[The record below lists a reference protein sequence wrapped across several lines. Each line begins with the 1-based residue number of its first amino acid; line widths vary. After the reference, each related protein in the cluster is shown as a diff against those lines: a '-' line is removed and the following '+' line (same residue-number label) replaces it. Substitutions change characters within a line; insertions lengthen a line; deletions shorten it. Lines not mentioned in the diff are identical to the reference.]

1 MDQTLV
7 EDFDTE
13 LDALRDQSNMI
24 QHWVIDVM
32 NASEDE
38 ELHDLVNNLGD
49 ALDDVKNQIQAIRN
63 WLT

>member
-1 MDQTLV
+1 MDQNLV

-24 QHWVIDVM
+24 QHWVIDVL

>member
-1 MDQTLV
+1 MDQNLV

-32 NASEDE
+32 NASDDED
-38 ELHDLVNNLGD
+38 LHDLVNNLGD

>member
-1 MDQTLV
+1 MDQNLV

-38 ELHDLVNNLGD
+38 ELHDLVNDLGD

>member
-1 MDQTLV
+1 MDQNLV

-13 LDALRDQSNMI
+13 LDTLRDQSNMI

-32 NASEDE
+32 NASDDE

>member
-1 MDQTLV
+1 MDQNLV

-32 NASEDE
+32 NASDDE